1 MYTRKIYLSLIP
13 RLSGYDKAS
22 TMHACLFVSI
32 TSVYQS
38 DNLLPINWVLF
49 SLQVEAEN
57 FPEISLKYEVVA
69 VPTFLLLKV

>member
-1 MYTRKIYLSLIP
+1 MYTRKVYLNLIP
-13 RLSGYDKAS
+13 RLSGDDKAL
-22 TMHACLFVSI
+22 TMHACLFVYI
-32 TSVYQS
+32 MSVYQS
-38 DNLLPINWVLF
+38 DNLVPINWVLL